1 MSNYGEMR
9 SFLADFKSG
18 DREVYEF
25 RGLLVKLESRDL
37 QKIAVE
43 EFCRILAEKDG
54 QDHRKAEYSVLFDW
68 MSSSWK
74 HVFFSELAEAVGSN
88 FLALKYI
95 KIVPVLEAGR
105 EISSYVQG
113 DSYGAIITK
122 VDSQKKIWVADLR
135 AARQALE
142 EGVALE
148 DIPAQCWTRRQ
159 KRGNGQRGWAT
170 KGASIEVIRYSGL
183 NFSGAVNRQDPHF

>member
-9 SFLADFKSG
+9 SFLADVRSG
-18 DREVYEF
+18 DRENFAF

-43 EFCRILAEKDG
+43 EFGRILAEKEG
-54 QDHRKAEYSVLFDW
+54 MDHRTAEFSVLFDW

-74 HVFFSELAEAVGSN
+74 HVGFQELAEAVGSN
-88 FLALKYI
+88 FLALRDI
-95 KIVPVLEAGR
+95 RIVPILKAGR
-105 EISSYVQG
+105 EISRYVQG

-135 AARQALE
+135 SARQALE

-170 KGASIEVIRYSGL
+170 KGDSIKAIRYSGL
-183 NFSGAVNRQDPHF
+183 GFSGAVIKQDPHV